1 MVFIVTYV
9 LFQGFFE
16 RAAVAK
22 SQPAIANLAAPSM
35 LEATTDDVEEGWG
48 DDDEEEVEEKKTAEV
63 SADSETG
70 WDVEDAD
77 LEIPDVG
84 PPPGQTTETYVHLP
98 TRGPTPA
105 VNWTKNS
112 SLAIDHVLAGSFESA
127 CRLLHDQVGI
137 VNFKPYETLF
147 LNIYSASR
155 TIYTWQQ
162 HIPAKFNYPQR
173 NYKENPAKGLPVT
186 PIKLTNLIT
195 QLQLCYQLTT
205 GGKFAEVVSKLQ
217 ALILEITLL
226 SVDTKMEVSEAQQ
239 LLKICRE
246 YILGLK
252 MDTLRKSLPKT
263 TPEEQKRQCEMAA
276 YFTHCNLQPVHQIL
290 TLRTALNMF
299 FKLKNYKTATSFAKR
314 LLELGPRPEVAQQAR
329 KILQACDTNPI
340 DELTLQYDEH
350 NPFSICGY
358 SYTPIYRG
366 KSEEKCP
373 LCGASYL
380 PEYKGLICNVCEV
393 AEIGLDGV
401 DLRISALQFK

>member
-1 MVFIVTYV
+1 
-9 LFQGFFE
+9 
-16 RAAVAK
+16 
-22 SQPAIANLAAPSM
+22 M
-35 LEATTDDVEEGWG
+35 LEAAVDEVEDGWG
-48 DDDEEEVEEKKTAEV
+48 DEEDDEVEEKKKVEV
-63 SADSETG
+63 GGDGEAG

-84 PPPGQTTETYVHLP
+84 PTPGQTSETYVHLP
-98 TRGPTPA
+98 TRGTSPT

-137 VNFKPYETLF
+137 VNFKPYESLF

-155 TIYTWQQ
+155 TVYTWQQ
-162 HIPAKFNYPQR
+162 HIPSNYNYPLR
-173 NYKENPAKGLPVT
+173 NYKENNAKGGLPVT

-195 QLQLCYQLTT
+195 QLQVCYQLTT
-205 GGKFAEVVSKLQ
+205 GGKFTEAVTKLQ
-217 ALILEITLL
+217 SLILEITLL
-226 SVDTKMEVSEAQQ
+226 SVDTKMEISEAQQ

-252 MDTLRKSLPKT
+252 METLRKSLPKV
-263 TPEEQKRQCEMAA
+263 TPDEQKRQCEMAA

-329 KILQACDTNPI
+329 KILQACDTNPV
-340 DELTLQYDEH
+340 DELQLEYDEH
-350 NPFSICGY
+350 NPFAICGY
-358 SYTPIYRG
+358 SYKPIYRG
-366 KSEEKCP
+366 KPEEKCP
-373 LCGASYL
+373 LCGASYF
-380 PEYKGLICNVCEV
+380 PQYKGLLCNVCEV
-393 AEIGLDGV
+393 AEIGLDGM
-401 DLRISALQFK
+401 DLRISTLQFK

>member
-1 MVFIVTYV
+1 
-9 LFQGFFE
+9 
-16 RAAVAK
+16 
-22 SQPAIANLAAPSM
+22 M
-35 LEATTDDVEEGWG
+35 LEPTADDVEEGWG
-48 DDDEEEVEEKKTAEV
+48 DEEEDETEEKKKSEV
-63 SADSETG
+63 PEEGEAG

-84 PPPGQTTETYVHLP
+84 PTPGQTTDTYVHLP
-98 TRGPTPA
+98 TQGPSPA
-105 VNWTKNS
+105 INWTKNS

-127 CRLLHDQVGI
+127 CRLLHEQVGI
-137 VNFKPYETLF
+137 VNFKPYEKLF

-162 HIPAKFNYPQR
+162 HVPSKFNYPLR
-173 NYKENPAKGLPVT
+173 NYKDNPTKGGLPVT
-186 PIKLTNLIT
+186 PIKLSNLIA
-195 QLQLCYQLTT
+195 QLQICYQLTT
-205 GGKFAEVVSKLQ
+205 GGKFAEAVKKLQ
-217 ALILEITLL
+217 DLILEITLL
-226 SVDTKMEVSEAQQ
+226 SVDTKMEISEAQQ

-252 MDTLRKSLPKT
+252 METLRKSLPKA

-340 DELTLQYDEH
+340 DELALQYDEH

-358 SYTPIYRG
+358 SYKPLYRG
-366 KSEEKCP
+366 KPEEKCP
-373 LCGASYL
+373 LCGASYF
-380 PEYKGLICNVCEV
+380 PQYKGAVCNVCEV
-393 AEIGLDGV
+393 AEIGMDSME
-401 DLRISALQFK
+401 LRISVHQFK